1 MMKSVDTKV
10 TKIAVVIGLC
20 ISTVGCGGESKTS
33 STATQQASGTT
44 EVSQTQAIAEVTING
59 SSTVYPITSAIAK
72 DFTSQSKSSAP
83 VTVKFSGTSGGFKKF
98 CAGETDINNASRPIL
113 KAEIT
118 ACNQNNVRFIEI
130 PVAFD
135 ALTIAVNP
143 KNTWAKDITIAELKK
158 IWEPSAEGKITNW
171 KQIRSSYPDKPL
183 KLYGAGDKSGTFDYF
198 NEAIVGDPKAS
209 RKDYTASEDDVTL
222 VKGVIE
228 DEGALGYFGFAYYED
243 NQSKLK
249 ALGVDSGKGA
259 VLPSRQ
265 TVEKSQYQPLSRPLF
280 IYVNAQSSQ
289 SKPALKQFVEYYL
302 QQAAKKSASVGYIPL
317 AKEAYKINSTHFY
330 QGKFG
335 TVFGGEA
342 QLNLTLDEL
351 LRQEA
356 KF

>member
-1 MMKSVDTKV
+1 MKSINA
-10 TKIAVVIGLC
+10 KITLVVGLYVSAVSC
-20 ISTVGCGGESKTS
+20 SSESKTS
-33 STATQQASGTT
+33 STGIQQTPGAT
-44 EVSQTQAIAEVTING
+44 EVSQTQTIAEITIDG
-59 SSTVYPITSAIAK
+59 SSTVYPITNAIAK
-72 DFTSQSKSSAP
+72 DFPSQSKSAAP
-83 VTVKFSGTSGGFKKF
+83 VNVKFSGTSGGFKKF

-113 KAEIT
+113 KAEIA

-135 ALTIAVNP
+135 ALTVAVNYQ
-143 KNTWAKDITIAELKK
+143 NTWAKDITIAELKK
-158 IWEPSAEGKITNW
+158 IWEPSAEAKITNW
-171 KQIRSSYPDKPL
+171 NQIRSSYPDKPL
-183 KLYGAGDKSGTFDYF
+183 KLYGAGEKSGTFDYF
-198 NEAIVGDPKAS
+198 NEAVVGEAKAS
-209 RKDYTASEDDVTL
+209 RKDYTASEDDVAL

-228 DEGALGYFGFAYYED
+228 NEGALGYFGFAYYED
-243 NQSKLK
+243 NQTKLK
-249 ALGVDSGKGA
+249 ALAVDSGKGG

-289 SKPALKQFVEYYL
+289 SKAAVKQFVEYYL
-302 QQAAKKSASVGYIPL
+302 QQAEKKSATVGYIPL
-317 AKEAYKINSTHFY
+317 PKEAYRINSTHFY

-342 QLNLTLDEL
+342 KFNLTLDEL

>member
-1 MMKSVDTKV
+1 MKSINAKV
-10 TKIAVVIGLC
+10 TKITLVVGLC
-20 ISTVGCGGESKTS
+20 ISAVSCSSESNTS
-33 STATQQASGTT
+33 STQTQQTPGTT
-44 EVSQTQAIAEVTING
+44 EVSQTQTIAEVIIDG
-59 SSTVYPITSAIAK
+59 SSTVYPITNAIAK
-72 DFTSQSKSSAP
+72 DFQTNSKSAAP

-98 CAGETDINNASRPIL
+98 CAGEIDINNASRPIL
-113 KAEIT
+113 KAEIA

-143 KNTWAKDITIAELKK
+143 KNTWAKDITITELKK

-171 KQIRSSYPDKPL
+171 KQIRPSYPDKPL

-198 NEAIVGDPKAS
+198 NEAIVGDPKAT
-209 RKDYTASEDDVTL
+209 RKDYTASEDDVAL

-228 DEGALGYFGFAYYED
+228 DESALGYFGFAYYED
-243 NQSKLK
+243 NGTKLK
-249 ALGVDSGKGA
+249 ALAVDSGKGA
-259 VLPSRQ
+259 ILPSRQ
-265 TVEKSQYQPLSRPLF
+265 TVEKSQYQPLSRPLL

-289 SKPALKQFVEYYL
+289 SKPAVKQFVEYYL
-302 QQAAKKSASVGYIPL
+302 QQAEKKSASVGYIPL
-317 AKEAYKINSTHFY
+317 PTEAYSINSTHFY